1 MNHQETMT
9 DYLMAFIEGLKNSG
23 VEQAVISPGSRST
36 PLALLLHRETAIQTF
51 VDVDERSAAFFALGL
66 SKASQKPVVLL
77 CTSGTAAAN
86 YYPAICEANISHVP
100 LVVLTTD
107 RPHELRQVGAPQA
120 MDQLQMYQNHVKLFV
135 EMALPEATEEMLN
148 YAYWQGAKGAA
159 FAQQTPAAPVHLNFP
174 LREPLLPDLE
184 RKTKSSQQTALFAGQ
199 SILSTEQVQQ
209 LADQWYQ
216 KNGVLVVGGSHTE
229 EEAALF
235 IQLAEALQWPLLAD
249 PLANIVTHGQNSE
262 VIIAHSDLFLNVAT
276 LPQEP
281 EVVVRFGS
289 LPISKNIMLWLKRLA
304 TTETAF
310 YFVDENGQWQEQLKK
325 SQTVIQ
331 AKETTFVEQLL
342 TVVKSTEATWLAQ
355 WLLLE
360 KTVSEVLLETLNA
373 TELNETTASLAVHQ
387 TMKENGQLFVS
398 NSMAIRYLDRF
409 MDSRPYRMF
418 GNRGING
425 IDGIV
430 STALGM
436 SAVAPTQQ
444 NVLLIGDLALYHD
457 MNGLFL
463 AKRYQLPLT
472 IVLLNNNGGGIFSFL
487 SQRTLREDYFE
498 PLFGTPLDLDFSL
511 VAELYGASYQEV
523 KTIAELKQILQTA
536 AEEPQFQVIEVKGNR
551 QENVHLYESILAEIG
566 RRVERQ
572 GISWNG

>member
-1 MNHQETMT
+1 
-9 DYLMAFIEGLKNSG
+9 
-23 VEQAVISPGSRST
+23 
-36 PLALLLHRETAIQTF
+36 
-51 VDVDERSAAFFALGL
+51 
-66 SKASQKPVVLL
+66 
-77 CTSGTAAAN
+77 
-86 YYPAICEANISHVP
+86 
-100 LVVLTTD
+100 
-107 RPHELRQVGAPQA
+107 
-120 MDQLQMYQNHVKLFV
+120 
-135 EMALPEATEEMLN
+135 
-148 YAYWQGAKGAA
+148 
-159 FAQQTPAAPVHLNFP
+159 
-174 LREPLLPDLE
+174 
-184 RKTKSSQQTALFAGQ
+184 
-199 SILSTEQVQQ
+199 
-209 LADQWYQ
+209 
-216 KNGVLVVGGSHTE
+216 
-229 EEAALF
+229 
-235 IQLAEALQWPLLAD
+235 
-249 PLANIVTHGQNSE
+249 
-262 VIIAHSDLFLNVAT
+262 
-276 LPQEP
+276 
-281 EVVVRFGS
+281 
-289 LPISKNIMLWLKRLA
+289 
-304 TTETAF
+304 
-310 YFVDENGQWQEQLKK
+310 
-325 SQTVIQ
+325 
-331 AKETTFVEQLL
+331 
-342 TVVKSTEATWLAQ
+342 
-355 WLLLE
+355 
-360 KTVSEVLLETLNA
+360 
-373 TELNETTASLAVHQ
+373 
-387 TMKENGQLFVS
+387 MKENGQLFVS

-487 SQRTLREDYFE
+487 SQRTLREDDFE

-523 KTIAELKQILQTA
+523 KTSAELKQILQTA

>member
-1 MNHQETMT
+1 
-9 DYLMAFIEGLKNSG
+9 
-23 VEQAVISPGSRST
+23 
-36 PLALLLHRETAIQTF
+36 
-51 VDVDERSAAFFALGL
+51 
-66 SKASQKPVVLL
+66 
-77 CTSGTAAAN
+77 
-86 YYPAICEANISHVP
+86 
-100 LVVLTTD
+100 
-107 RPHELRQVGAPQA
+107 
-120 MDQLQMYQNHVKLFV
+120 
-135 EMALPEATEEMLN
+135 
-148 YAYWQGAKGAA
+148 
-159 FAQQTPAAPVHLNFP
+159 
-174 LREPLLPDLE
+174 
-184 RKTKSSQQTALFAGQ
+184 
-199 SILSTEQVQQ
+199 
-209 LADQWYQ
+209 
-216 KNGVLVVGGSHTE
+216 
-229 EEAALF
+229 
-235 IQLAEALQWPLLAD
+235 
-249 PLANIVTHGQNSE
+249 
-262 VIIAHSDLFLNVAT
+262 
-276 LPQEP
+276 
-281 EVVVRFGS
+281 
-289 LPISKNIMLWLKRLA
+289 
-304 TTETAF
+304 
-310 YFVDENGQWQEQLKK
+310 
-325 SQTVIQ
+325 
-331 AKETTFVEQLL
+331 
-342 TVVKSTEATWLAQ
+342 
-355 WLLLE
+355 
-360 KTVSEVLLETLNA
+360 
-373 TELNETTASLAVHQ
+373 
-387 TMKENGQLFVS
+387 MKENGQLFVS

-487 SQRTLREDYFE
+487 SQRTLREDDFE

-523 KTIAELKQILQTA
+523 KTIVELKQILQAA

>member
-1 MNHQETMT
+1 
-9 DYLMAFIEGLKNSG
+9 MARAIE
-23 VEQAVISPGSRST
+23 
-36 PLALLLHRETAIQTF
+36 
-51 VDVDERSAAFFALGL
+51 
-66 SKASQKPVVLL
+66 
-77 CTSGTAAAN
+77 
-86 YYPAICEANISHVP
+86 
-100 LVVLTTD
+100 
-107 RPHELRQVGAPQA
+107 
-120 MDQLQMYQNHVKLFV
+120 
-135 EMALPEATEEMLN
+135 
-148 YAYWQGAKGAA
+148 
-159 FAQQTPAAPVHLNFP
+159 
-174 LREPLLPDLE
+174 
-184 RKTKSSQQTALFAGQ
+184 
-199 SILSTEQVQQ
+199 
-209 LADQWYQ
+209 
-216 KNGVLVVGGSHTE
+216 
-229 EEAALF
+229 
-235 IQLAEALQWPLLAD
+235 
-249 PLANIVTHGQNSE
+249 
-262 VIIAHSDLFLNVAT
+262 
-276 LPQEP
+276 
-281 EVVVRFGS
+281 
-289 LPISKNIMLWLKRLA
+289 
-304 TTETAF
+304 
-310 YFVDENGQWQEQLKK
+310 K

-342 TVVKSTEATWLAQ
+342 TVVKPTEATWLAQ

-487 SQRTLREDYFE
+487 SQRTLREDDFE

>member
-1 MNHQETMT
+1 M
-9 DYLMAFIEGLKNSG
+9 
-23 VEQAVISPGSRST
+23 
-36 PLALLLHRETAIQTF
+36 
-51 VDVDERSAAFFALGL
+51 
-66 SKASQKPVVLL
+66 
-77 CTSGTAAAN
+77 
-86 YYPAICEANISHVP
+86 
-100 LVVLTTD
+100 
-107 RPHELRQVGAPQA
+107 
-120 MDQLQMYQNHVKLFV
+120 
-135 EMALPEATEEMLN
+135 
-148 YAYWQGAKGAA
+148 
-159 FAQQTPAAPVHLNFP
+159 
-174 LREPLLPDLE
+174 
-184 RKTKSSQQTALFAGQ
+184 
-199 SILSTEQVQQ
+199 
-209 LADQWYQ
+209 
-216 KNGVLVVGGSHTE
+216 
-229 EEAALF
+229 
-235 IQLAEALQWPLLAD
+235 
-249 PLANIVTHGQNSE
+249 THGQNSE
-262 VIIAHSDLFLNVAT
+262 VVIAHSDLFLNVAT

-342 TVVKSTEATWLAQ
+342 TVVKPTEATWLAQ

-487 SQRTLREDYFE
+487 SQRTLREDDFE

>member
-1 MNHQETMT
+1 
-9 DYLMAFIEGLKNSG
+9 
-23 VEQAVISPGSRST
+23 
-36 PLALLLHRETAIQTF
+36 
-51 VDVDERSAAFFALGL
+51 
-66 SKASQKPVVLL
+66 
-77 CTSGTAAAN
+77 
-86 YYPAICEANISHVP
+86 
-100 LVVLTTD
+100 
-107 RPHELRQVGAPQA
+107 
-120 MDQLQMYQNHVKLFV
+120 
-135 EMALPEATEEMLN
+135 MAL
-148 YAYWQGAKGAA
+148 
-159 FAQQTPAAPVHLNFP
+159 
-174 LREPLLPDLE
+174 
-184 RKTKSSQQTALFAGQ
+184 AG
-199 SILSTEQVQQ
+199 
-209 LADQWYQ
+209 
-216 KNGVLVVGGSHTE
+216 
-229 EEAALF
+229 
-235 IQLAEALQWPLLAD
+235 
-249 PLANIVTHGQNSE
+249 
-262 VIIAHSDLFLNVAT
+262 
-276 LPQEP
+276 
-281 EVVVRFGS
+281 
-289 LPISKNIMLWLKRLA
+289 
-304 TTETAF
+304 
-310 YFVDENGQWQEQLKK
+310 
-325 SQTVIQ
+325 
-331 AKETTFVEQLL
+331 
-342 TVVKSTEATWLAQ
+342 
-355 WLLLE
+355 

-487 SQRTLREDYFE
+487 SQRTLREDDFE

-523 KTIAELKQILQTA
+523 KTIAELKQILQAA

-572 GISWNG
+572 GFHGTVNSGMQYHYQWLTPLMQSERQ